1 MRVRTLGIVQHAGR
15 IVGSGHVID
24 VDEESAQRLA
34 DRGLVAVVE
43 RHELDPEPEPEPPQ
57 EPTPPKPQ
65 RKPRA
70 RKQKEQA

>member
-43 RHELDPEPEPEPPQ
+43 RHEPEPEPEPPQ